1 MNLCSDGHDEVCY
14 EEKYC
19 PACSLLSDV
28 ANLGSD
34 LLDLR
39 LKLDAVKE
47 ELSEEVARNERKTS

>member
-19 PACSLLSDV
+19 PACFLLSDI
-28 ANLGSD
+28 ANLESD

-39 LKLDAVKE
+39 LKLDTVKE
-47 ELSEEVARNERKTS
+47 ELSEAVARNK

>member
-39 LKLDAVKE
+39 LELDAVKE
-47 ELSEEVARNERKTS
+47 ELSKEVARNE